1 MRLLLLLLLLRLLE
15 CVSLGF
21 SALVVGY
28 VVDCE
33 VEFCCGAGEHG
44 FGLWRINGGWE
55 GGMDWIG
62 GWMDGG
68 GGMGRIWENSRYVEY
83 LGM

>member
-1 MRLLLLLLLLRLLE
+1 MFLSLLRLL

-44 FGLWRINGGWE
+44 FGLWRINREWE
-55 GGMDWIG
+55 GRVGLYW
-62 GWMDGG
+62 WMDGG
-68 GGMGRIWENSRYVEY
+68 GGMGRIRENRRYVE
-83 LGM
+83 

>member
-1 MRLLLLLLLLRLLE
+1 MWGFLRLLCLLRLLE

-44 FGLWRINGGWE
+44 A
-55 GGMDWIG
+55 DWIVERK
-62 GWMDGG
+62 GWDREN
-68 GGMGRIWENSRYVEY
+68 MGE
-83 LGM
+83 

>member
-1 MRLLLLLLLLRLLE
+1 MFLCLLRLLLLE

-44 FGLWRINGGWE
+44 ADWWRGRGWDRE
-55 GGMDWIG
+55 N
-62 GWMDGG
+62 
-68 GGMGRIWENSRYVEY
+68 MGE
-83 LGM
+83 

>member
-1 MRLLLLLLLLRLLE
+1 MFLSLLRLLLA

-44 FGLWRINGGWE
+44 FDCGGE
-55 GGMDWIG
+55 
-62 GWMDGG
+62 
-68 GGMGRIWENSRYVEY
+68 GMG
-83 LGM
+83 